1 MTSEKIFTY
10 DCSAH
15 GAAGY
20 GIEIYPETRIND
32 STCYVINFVRD
43 GIVYECDCED
53 VGQMLRIC
61 IDRFVSW
68 CPEADAYDIALFVE
82 VMAEKIRAYAADE
95 HDVQFA

>member
-43 GIVYECDCED
+43 GVLVKLDGPTPRNIN
-53 VGQMLRIC
+53 RTPA
-61 IDRFVSW
+61 R
-68 CPEADAYDIALFVE
+68 
-82 VMAEKIRAYAADE
+82 
-95 HDVQFA
+95 